1 LVYYCDRQ
9 SNISDKI
16 IDQIQKK
23 ATGGEVMKG
32 RLSSDLLRG
41 HTDTIV
47 LGILMKGDSYG
58 YEIYKTILDKTAY
71 QYELKEATLYSSYRR
86 LEKEGFI
93 ISYWGDESQG
103 GRRKYYRITD
113 KGKKQYLQ
121 NKLDW
126 EFTQE
131 MLNRLLEED

>member
-1 LVYYCDRQ
+1 
-9 SNISDKI
+9 
-16 IDQIQKK
+16 
-23 ATGGEVMKG
+23 MKG

-58 YEIYKTILDKTAY
+58 YEIYKTIVEKTNEEY
-71 QYELKEATLYSSYRR
+71 VLKEATLYSSFRR

-93 ISYWGDESQG
+93 TSYWGDETKG
-103 GRRKYYRITD
+103 GRRKYYRITE
-113 KGKKQYLQ
+113 KGKQQYRQ

-126 EFTQE
+126 EFTQQI
-131 MLNRLLEED
+131 LNRLLEED

>member
-1 LVYYCDRQ
+1 
-9 SNISDKI
+9 
-16 IDQIQKK
+16 
-23 ATGGEVMKG
+23 MKG

-58 YEIYKTILDKTAY
+58 YEIYKTIVEKTNEEY
-71 QYELKEATLYSSYRR
+71 VLKEATLYSSFRR

-93 ISYWGDESQG
+93 TSYWGDETKG
-103 GRRKYYRITD
+103 GRRKYYRITE
-113 KGKKQYLQ
+113 KGKQQYKQ

-126 EFTQE
+126 EFTQQI
-131 MLNRLLEED
+131 LNRLLEED